1 MEQKLNIKYKNTL
14 QNLII
19 LLVGILL
26 LIIGFVAYFWTEEF
40 SYFYLIVLANM
51 LVLYVLI
58 TSQVRKHHVVYDAV
72 FVKYRLNSGPVK
84 RLKVDEI
91 NGVEEESHHL
101 KIQLKEERQAEIDLE
116 GYTESSVE
124 EFKDL
129 LQRMADFNSEKSAN

>member
-1 MEQKLNIKYKNTL
+1 MKQELSINYKNTL

-19 LLVGILL
+19 LFVGILL

-40 SYFYLIVLANM
+40 SYFYLIVLANI

-58 TSQVRKHHVVYDAV
+58 TSQVKKNHVVYDAV
-72 FVKYRLNSGPVK
+72 FIKYKLNSNPVK

-91 NGVEEESHHL
+91 NGVEEENHHL
-101 KIQLKEERQAEIDLE
+101 KIQLNKERQAEINLE
-116 GYTESSVE
+116 NYAATSVE

-129 LQRMADFNSEKSAN
+129 LQRMADFNSKKSDN

>member
-1 MEQKLNIKYKNTL
+1 MKQELTIKYKNTL

-19 LLVGILL
+19 LFVGILL

-40 SYFYLIVLANM
+40 SYFYLIVLANI

-58 TSQVRKHHVVYDAV
+58 TSQVKKNQVVYDSV
-72 FVKYRLNSGPVK
+72 FIKYKLNSNPVK

-91 NGVEEESHHL
+91 NGVKEENHHL
-101 KIQLKEERQAEIDLE
+101 KIQLNKERQAEINLE
-116 GYTESSVE
+116 NYAATSLE

-129 LQRMADFNSEKSAN
+129 LQRMADFNSKKSDN